1 MCDKVVN
8 PEGLGSLNRQRKR
21 VDEPPGI
28 SEWRWEQTEKEEE
41 EEKVTEKTEVK
52 KPGSPGLPWWS
63 SG

>member
-1 MCDKVVN
+1 MCDTVVN
-8 PEGLGSLNRQRKR
+8 PGGLGSLNRQRKR

-28 SEWRWEQTEKEEE
+28 SEWRWEQRELEE

-52 KPGSPGLPWWS
+52 KPGSPGLPWRS

>member
-28 SEWRWEQTEKEEE
+28 SEWRWEQTEQEE
-41 EEKVTEKTEVK
+41 EEKVTEKIEVK